1 MPKLVGFS
9 RFAALLEQQKV
20 SRRILSGGPA
30 SMSSRTVTQM
40 SKSCGCS
47 KARWSSASA
56 ANSGCAA
63 RGDVVVIPG
72 GNEQEASW
80 DLPATGHRMPRN

>member
-1 MPKLVGFS
+1 MPKLVGFR
-9 RFAALLEQQKV
+9 RFAALLEEQISDKV

-47 KARWSSASA
+47 KAR
-56 ANSGCAA
+56 
-63 RGDVVVIPG
+63 
-72 GNEQEASW
+72 
-80 DLPATGHRMPRN
+80 